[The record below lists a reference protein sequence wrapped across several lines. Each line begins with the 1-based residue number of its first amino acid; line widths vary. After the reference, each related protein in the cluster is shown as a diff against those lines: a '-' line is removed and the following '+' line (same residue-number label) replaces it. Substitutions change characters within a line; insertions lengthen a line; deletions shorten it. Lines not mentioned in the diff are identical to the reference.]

1 MGDALDASE
10 QAMYNFD
17 TMAVHHAFQQVVQ
30 DNQGVDGDVPV
41 VVPAGFSGKDSC
53 NDIAWTSA
61 YPQITNMLHHYY
73 GDTRIIHRHWDSLVS
88 YQENLIGHAAQTPGS
103 GKGLAECDQFKVSAW
118 PRVNVEP

>member
-10 QAMYNFD
+10 QSMYNFD

-41 VVPAGFSGKDSC
+41 VVPAGFSGNNSC

-61 YPQITNMLHHYY
+61 YPQITNMLHHYCKCSRSLCVFFRSLKERPRRRRY
-73 GDTRIIHRHWDSLVS
+73 ANHPSALGLARLLPGEPHRPRGADTR
-88 YQENLIGHAAQTPGS
+88 
-103 GKGLAECDQFKVSAW
+103 
-118 PRVNVEP
+118 